1 MDQEEIKYTVTSA
14 KVDGKEY
21 FLHEYKKP
29 LNNEE
34 TTKLGDFL
42 LKVEKGL
49 GDEDGMDG
57 VVQILKGW
65 RKECDK

>member
-34 TTKLGDFL
+34 STKLGDFL
-42 LKVEKGL
+42 
-49 GDEDGMDG
+49 
-57 VVQILKGW
+57 
-65 RKECDK
+65 